1 MSKKTLLNEN
11 TVRKFMKF
19 ANLGGLSDTFINE
32 NYLEEDPDEG
42 ILKMTGDVA
51 SGLGKAAMA
60 PVKAVADIVVQ
71 EDDEETLEEI
81 APLAAAGLGAMA
93 GSMMGE
99 EEHEIAPMDDDM
111 PADDLDVA
119 DDAPVDDAPVGD
131 ELPPEAVSALEKAV
145 EAAADAMLDA
155 LAPFGVEGEAS
166 VEGDDLPP
174 VDMDAE
180 APPMDLADEPELP
193 GDEGPD
199 DEEVLDEIDMI
210 DEDAIVNETL
220 NRVMKRLSLM
230 SESQKAEAEK
240 DKMISSVAD
249 AIVARLRAKK

>member
-1 MSKKTLLNEN
+1 
-11 TVRKFMKF
+11 
-19 ANLGGLSDTFINE
+19 
-32 NYLEEDPDEG
+32 
-42 ILKMTGDVA
+42 
-51 SGLGKAAMA
+51 
-60 PVKAVADIVVQ
+60 
-71 EDDEETLEEI
+71 
-81 APLAAAGLGAMA
+81 
-93 GSMMGE
+93 
-99 EEHEIAPMDDDM
+99 
-111 PADDLDVA
+111 
-119 DDAPVDDAPVGD
+119 
-131 ELPPEAVSALEKAV
+131 
-145 EAAADAMLDA
+145 
-155 LAPFGVEGEAS
+155 
-166 VEGDDLPP
+166 
-174 VDMDAE
+174 MDAE